1 MPAGDRGGEI
11 SRAGVIG
18 CSSLCLRNIDMRH
31 LPPVPPLISA
41 GGGLVKGGELKE
53 QTRRQRPLTDLTS
66 VIRVLQCQR
75 ANQIKM
81 NGAYPGHWRLASLGP
96 ISSAPV
102 TVHIERLIERPTML
116 LCEEETQTHTNRFP
130 VDGRRGVI
138 TVLRDRK
145 NRWKHLRGG
154 PPL

>member
-1 MPAGDRGGEI
+1 M
-11 SRAGVIG
+11 
-18 CSSLCLRNIDMRH
+18 
-31 LPPVPPLISA
+31 
-41 GGGLVKGGELKE
+41 VKGGEMKE

-81 NGAYPGHWRLASLGP
+81 NVAYPGHWRLASLGP

-102 TVHIERLIERPTML
+102 TVHIERLIERPTVP

-130 VDGRRGVI
+130 ADGRGGVI
-138 TVLRDRK
+138 TVLRRGK

-154 PPL
+154 LHFDA